1 MRRVDGSVAAAA
13 FGMKTPPS
21 VKTKMY
27 HVGDLSLLQSQQIE
41 NAVKN
46 LTGVVDATL
55 IAQEH
60 NLIVKIDNQ
69 QTKVQ
74 QADVEQNILNLIGSA

>member
-1 MRRVDGSVAAAA
+1 MLFR
-13 FGMKTPPS
+13 
-21 VKTKMY
+21 
-27 HVGDLSLLQSQQIE
+27 SQQIE

-60 NLIVKIDNQ
+60 NLIVKINNQ
-69 QTKVQ
+69 QTKAQ
-74 QADVEQNILNLIGSA
+74 QEDVEQAILNFIGSA